1 MLNNLA
7 GWHILVILSFLL
19 ILVPIAGITFT
30 LLMRK
35 KAIEAGQVK
44 VGPNLNVLA
53 VVAFVLSLL
62 AISLP
67 AVICGHIALNQI
79 KQTNDRGW
87 GFATTSLWI
96 GYYGIAVGGLILAI
110 FGGLAMAGV

>member
-7 GWHILVILSFLL
+7 GWHILIILSFLL

-35 KAIEAGQVK
+35 KAVEAGQVT
-44 VGPNLNVLA
+44 VGRNLNVLA

-67 AVICGHIALNQI
+67 AIISGHLALNQI

-96 GYYGIAVGGLILAI
+96 GYYAIAVGGLIVAV
-110 FGGLAMAGV
+110 FGGLALAGV